1 MAQHIR
7 DEFFQI
13 PIVTRVFTSACVLTT
28 LAVVS
33 YLFPVMLYLLALP
46 YIATQYRITVT
57 TDIPSSVGHK
67 GRGEWMVC
75 TCTYEYVSIRPY

>member
-13 PIVTRVFTSACVLTT
+13 PIVTRVFTSTCVLTT

-33 YLFPVMLYLLALP
+33 FVYNYEILIENYNQFAATKHSLTIASHFPST
-46 YIATQYRITVT
+46 IGIKR
-57 TDIPSSVGHK
+57 
-67 GRGEWMVC
+67 RG
-75 TCTYEYVSIRPY
+75 